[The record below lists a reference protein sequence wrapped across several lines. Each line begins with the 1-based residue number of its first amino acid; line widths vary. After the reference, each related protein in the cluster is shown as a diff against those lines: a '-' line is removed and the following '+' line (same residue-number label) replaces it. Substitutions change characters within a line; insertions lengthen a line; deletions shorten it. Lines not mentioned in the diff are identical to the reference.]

1 MSAHSVPSSL
11 PDPRNVASPARA
23 PRARRADR
31 APEPSAP
38 SGTGDR
44 FNRDSWWRVAF
55 YNVSR
60 AILALTW
67 TVIMRPRALGVGNVP
82 MKGSVLIASNHQSYL
97 DPPMLGAFVPR
108 RIDYVARAGLFKWK
122 PFAWLISAFNAIPI
136 RENEGDSQAIRLI
149 LQRLSEGRA
158 VLIFPEGTRTNDG
171 AMGEFKRGVALLV
184 RKANCP
190 VVPAAIEGAFDA
202 WPRGKG
208 PRPKGWRVYV
218 AYGKPIPADELM
230 KDGPDA
236 ALRRLERE
244 IDAMRLDLRERMRD
258 ASVGTYPA
266 KGPGDFPLGALARD

>member
-11 PDPRNVASPARA
+11 PDPRRVE
-23 PRARRADR
+23 PRTRRAAP
-31 APEPSAP
+31 APEPS
-38 SGTGDR
+38 SQGL
-44 FNRDSWWRVAF
+44 NRDSWWRVAF

-67 TVIMRPRALGVGNVP
+67 TVIMRPRAMGVGNVP

-122 PFAWLISAFNAIPI
+122 PFAWLISAYNAIPI

-149 LQRLSEGRA
+149 LQRLGEGRA

-190 VVPAAIEGAFDA
+190 VVPAAIEGAYDA

-218 AYGKPIPADELM
+218 AYGKPIPAEELM

-244 IDAMRLDLRERMRD
+244 IDAMRLDLRERMRE
-258 ASVGTYPA
+258 ASVGTYPS
-266 KGPGDFPLGALARD
+266 KGPGDFPLGALDRE

>member
-11 PDPRNVASPARA
+11 PDPRHAAPPA
-23 PRARRADR
+23 RARRADQ
-31 APEPSAP
+31 APEPSAQ
-38 SGTGDR
+38 G